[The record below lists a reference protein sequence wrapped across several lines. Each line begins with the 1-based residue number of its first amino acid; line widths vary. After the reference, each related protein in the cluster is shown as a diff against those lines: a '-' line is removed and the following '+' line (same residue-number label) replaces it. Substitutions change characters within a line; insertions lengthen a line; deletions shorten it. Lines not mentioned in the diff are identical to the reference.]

1 MRAYRRDGTG
11 AVDDVGN
18 DGYATLINVTGPANA
33 LNQRFRQDYVFDD
46 KLHQFLVKVT
56 NSYGYSS
63 QTTYD
68 LRFGHPLSTV
78 DLNNNTIQYQLDDL
92 GRVTQVTGP
101 YELAAGVSYT
111 IRFDYHPAS
120 AVPSAHTTHYDPAH
134 PGNDLETTTFIDG
147 LGHQL
152 QSKKDATIFHSKTH
166 HYK

>member
-46 KLHQFLVKVT
+46 QVHQFIVKVT

-78 DLNNNTIQYQLDDL
+78 DLNNNTIQYHLNTLSRPTPVPRPSDL
-92 GRVTQVTGP
+92 SPT
-101 YELAAGVSYT
+101 
-111 IRFDYHPAS
+111 
-120 AVPSAHTTHYDPAH
+120 
-134 PGNDLETTTFIDG
+134 
-147 LGHQL
+147 
-152 QSKKDATIFHSKTH
+152 
-166 HYK
+166 